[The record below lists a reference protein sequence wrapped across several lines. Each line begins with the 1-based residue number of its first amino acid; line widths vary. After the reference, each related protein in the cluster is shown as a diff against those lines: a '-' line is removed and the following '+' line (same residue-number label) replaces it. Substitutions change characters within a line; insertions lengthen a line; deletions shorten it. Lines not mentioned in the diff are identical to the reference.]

1 MRLVTMYLSCAAVI
15 GMVSFICPPALED
28 MISEK
33 PQLIISFF
41 RIALAILI
49 ITGIPAILRHIR
61 DGKIK
66 EFVSIFALPI
76 GIGLVLGILYP
87 DIPSETIEHIVTI
100 LLILN
105 LLLIIVLKHYFVK
118 RWGVEINSY
127 HAEDS

>member
-15 GMVSFICPPALED
+15 GLVSFLCPSALED

-33 PQLIISFF
+33 PQEIISFF
-41 RIALAILI
+41 RVALAILI

-87 DIPSETIEHIVTI
+87 DIPSETIEHIMTI

-105 LLLIIVLKHYFVK
+105 LLMIVVLKHYFVK

-127 HAEDS
+127 HAEDP